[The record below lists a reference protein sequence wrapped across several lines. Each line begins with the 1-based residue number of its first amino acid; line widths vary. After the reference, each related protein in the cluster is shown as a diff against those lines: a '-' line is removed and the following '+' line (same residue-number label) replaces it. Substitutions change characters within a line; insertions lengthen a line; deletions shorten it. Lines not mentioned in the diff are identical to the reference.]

1 MKSFDEK
8 YNPWSQEYFTEGSK
22 VCGIVLDESVLLLGN
37 LVRVQDKLR
46 QSPHQIIIIRLKA
59 NLDFCY
65 F

>member
-37 LVRVQDKLR
+37 LVRVQDKL
-46 QSPHQIIIIRLKA
+46 
-59 NLDFCY
+59 
-65 F
+65 